1 MNSELSTEYGHEDLK
16 KILSDYLREKFVEVI
31 KSQQE
36 EVSHVQDVKNEY
48 NSKQNSQLSTNR
60 KAGLKWIWRELIK

>member
-36 EVSHVQDVKNEY
+36 EISHVQDVKNEY
-48 NSKQNSQLSTNR
+48 NSKQNSELSINR
-60 KAGLKWIWRELIK
+60 KAGLK